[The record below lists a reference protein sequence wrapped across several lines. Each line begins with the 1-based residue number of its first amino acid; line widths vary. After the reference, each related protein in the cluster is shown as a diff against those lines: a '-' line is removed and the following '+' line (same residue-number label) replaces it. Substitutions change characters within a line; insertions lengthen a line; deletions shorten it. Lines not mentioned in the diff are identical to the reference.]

1 MIIYDEDL
9 VFLSFFPHH
18 EDVVYEST
26 PNEGLE
32 GSLRSRGLEVV
43 GERPFFL
50 VPTTSKATRRGPCR
64 LRIVQ
69 ICP

>member
-1 MIIYDEDL
+1 MIIYDEGL

-32 GSLRSRGLEVV
+32 GRLRSRGLEVV

-50 VPTTSKATRRGPCR
+50 VPNTSKATRRGPCE
-64 LRIVQ
+64 LLKFAHE
-69 ICP
+69 